1 MTPSSSVRTFEVRHV
16 QLARAGF
23 AALAALMIT
32 FSPDHSAAVG
42 AAVFSG
48 FAIATGLVF
57 LLAAWLVSPTGGR
70 GAAIALGAVTVV
82 AGIVASLPPVRSVA
96 GFFIVVIA
104 WAVIAGA
111 VELAVGARAL
121 LRARKAARTDAS
133 DTDAAPRRAGYV
145 APWTPRDGAT
155 PVAPLSRG
163 DARDAVVVGVL
174 GILLAVGMLLVPT
187 GYALRYTIE
196 EAGQTFT
203 LTGIIIAVGIFGA
216 YAAIVAVYL
225 AIAGFS
231 PRPATA
237 SASPETA
244 DAAALGVTATGA
256 PTPADPK
263 DSA

>member
-1 MTPSSSVRTFEVRHV
+1 MTPSSSARTFEVRHV

-32 FSPDHSAAVG
+32 FSPDHSAEVG

-48 FAIATGLVF
+48 FAVATGLVF
-57 LLAAWLVSPTGGR
+57 LLGAWLVSPAGGR
-70 GAAIALGAVTVV
+70 GAAIALGTVTVL
-82 AGIVASLPPVRSVA
+82 AGIVSGLPPVRSVV
-96 GFFIVVIA
+96 GFFLVVIA

-111 VELAVGARAL
+111 IELAVGVRAL
-121 LRARKAARTDAS
+121 LRARRAARTGDE
-133 DTDAAPRRAGYV
+133 TDAAPRRAGYV

-155 PVAPLSRG
+155 PAPPLSRG
-163 DARDAVVVGVL
+163 DARDAVVVGAL
-174 GILLAVGMLLVPT
+174 GILLAAGMLLVPT

-196 EAGQTFT
+196 EVGQTFT

-225 AIAGFS
+225 GIAGFS
-231 PRPATA
+231 PRPAAA
-237 SASPETA
+237 SASP
-244 DAAALGVTATGA
+244 DPAASAAPGTSPTGA
-256 PTPADPK
+256 PTPAEQK

>member
-133 DTDAAPRRAGYV
+133 DADAALRRAGYV

-155 PVAPLSRG
+155 PVVPLSRG

>member
-57 LLAAWLVSPTGGR
+57 LLAAWLVSPAGGR
-70 GAAIALGAVTVV
+70 GAAIALGTVTVV

-133 DTDAAPRRAGYV
+133 DADAAPRRAGYV

-155 PVAPLSRG
+155 PVVPLSRG

-196 EAGQTFT
+196 EVGQTFT